1 MAHLTNS
8 VTRAFRLTTA
18 AVLAFVA
25 SAAVSRAAAPAEVS
39 FRNDVMAVLSKTGCN
54 SGACHGNRAG
64 KGGFKL
70 SLRGEDPVADYEAV
84 ARELVGR
91 RVNTTSPADSL
102 VLLKPST
109 AVPHEGGLRLDAG
122 SEHYEVLRRW
132 IDDGARDDRGRHP
145 TLTRLEVTPAERFVL
160 APAQSAQIK
169 AVAHFSD
176 GSKCDVTR
184 LACYEANNHLPK
196 LGADGLVTVTEPGE
210 TTVMVRYLHL
220 QQPVTLA
227 FVPHRPGFRWS
238 RPSKNNFVDEH
249 VFAKLEKLRLN
260 PAPLCVDEVFLR
272 RAYLDLLG
280 TLPTPDEARAFVA
293 DRAKDKRARLVDQL
307 LARPEFADFWALKW
321 ADLLRNEE
329 RTLDEKGVKIFHT
342 WIRGSIAENKPLNVF
357 AAELLAARGSTYT
370 NGAANFYRAL
380 RTPVERAEAVGQVFL
395 GTRLQCAACHNHP
408 FDRWTM
414 DDYYDWAG
422 VFARVDYKI
431 IENKRTDKSDKHEFK
446 GEQLVQIAALN
457 SKNKVTNQRT
467 GQPAVAR
474 LLGEAKPLQ
483 PGEGEDELLA
493 LAKWLGRP
501 NNTVFARMQANRI
514 WYHLMGRGLV
524 DPLDDFRAT
533 NPPSHPKLMDALTQ
547 ELVKSK
553 FDLRHLIRLIMNSRA
568 YQLAAAPVAGQPE
581 DPLNYS
587 HVMVRRLFA
596 EQLLDATSQA
606 AGAMLEFKGFPDAT
620 RAGQLPGPLHDGR
633 KAKSREPVDEFLAAF
648 GKPPRLVS
656 SECERVSD
664 PALGQA
670 FQMMSGP
677 VLTDVVSRKDNRL
690 GALLAAGKS
699 TPEIIEELYWAA
711 LTRPPTADESRQ
723 MAAVVERAG
732 DRRAALEDVLWALLN
747 AKEFLL
753 RH

>member
-1 MAHLTNS
+1 ML
-8 VTRAFRLTTA
+8 LGMG
-18 AVLAFVA
+18 VA
-25 SAAVSRAAAPAEVS
+25 PSGTRAAAPAPIS

-54 SGACHGNRAG
+54 AGACHGNRAG

-70 SLRGEDPVADYEAV
+70 SLRGEDPDADYEAI

-91 RVNTTSPADSL
+91 RINTASPADSL
-102 VLLKPST
+102 LLLKPTT
-109 AVPHEGGLRLDAG
+109 AVPHEGGQRLDPD
-122 SEHYEVLRRW
+122 SELYEILRRW
-132 IDDGARDDRGRHP
+132 IDEGARDDRGQHP
-145 TLTRLEVTPAERFVL
+145 QLVRLEVTPAERFVT

-176 GSKCDVTR
+176 GSKRDVTR
-184 LACYEANNHLPK
+184 LACYEANNTLPQ
-196 LGADGLVTVTEPGE
+196 LGPAGRVTVTEPGE
-210 TTVMVRYLHL
+210 TTVLVRYLHL
-220 QQPVTLA
+220 QQPVTLV
-227 FVPHRPGFRWS
+227 FVPRRPDFRWS
-238 RPSKNNFVDEH
+238 RPPRHNFIDEH

-260 PAPLCVDEVFLR
+260 PAPLCADEVFLR

-280 TLPTPDEARAFVA
+280 TLPTADEARAFVA
-293 DRAKDKRARLVDQL
+293 DTTQDKRARLVDQL

-329 RTLDEKGVKIFHT
+329 RTLDEKGVKIFHA
-342 WIRGSIAENKPLNVF
+342 WIRDSIAANKPLNVF

-395 GTRLQCAACHNHP
+395 GIRLQCAQCHNHP

-422 VFARVDYKI
+422 VFARVDYQI
-431 IENKRTDKSDKHEFK
+431 IENQRTDKSDKHEFK
-446 GEQLVQIAALN
+446 GEQLVQIAALT
-457 SKNKVTNQRT
+457 SKNRVTNQRT
-467 GQPAVAR
+467 GRPAVAR
-474 LLGEAKPLQ
+474 LLGETKPLQ
-483 PGEGEDELLA
+483 PAEGEDELLA
-493 LAKWLGRP
+493 LAKWLARP

-514 WYHLMGRGLV
+514 WFHLMGRGLV

-533 NPPSHPKLMDALTQ
+533 NPPSHPQLMEALTQ
-547 ELVKSK
+547 ELIRSR
-553 FDLRHLIRLIMNSRA
+553 FDLRHLIRVIMTSRV
-568 YQLAAAPVAGQPE
+568 YQLAAAPPKEQPE

-587 HVMVRRLFA
+587 HAIVRRLIA

-606 AGAMLEFKGFPDAT
+606 AGAPLQFPGHPAGT
-620 RAGQLPGPLHDGR
+620 RAAQRPGPLPDGR
-633 KAKSREPVDEFLAAF
+633 KAKSRAPLDEFLAAF

-670 FQMMSGP
+670 FQLMSGP
-677 VLTDVVSRKDNRL
+677 VMTELITRPDNRV
-690 GALLAAGKS
+690 GRLLVSGK
-699 TPEIIEELYWAA
+699 TMREIVEELYWAA
-711 LTRPPTADESRQ
+711 LTRPPTAEETQRLVATVD
-723 MAAVVERAG
+723 RAG